1 MGVGSAGEE
10 TGVDEDCR
18 SGVGDFDRR
27 AVGDLFEKP
36 EEGDL
41 VVCTFKS

>member
-10 TGVDEDCR
+10 TWVDEDCR

-27 AVGDLFEKP
+27 AVGDLFQKP

-41 VVCTFKS
+41 VIWTFKS

>member
-1 MGVGSAGEE
+1 VGVGTAGEE

-27 AVGDLFEKP
+27 AVGDLFQKP

-41 VVCTFKS
+41 VIWTFKS

>member
-10 TGVDEDCR
+10 TGVHEDRC

-27 AVGDLFEKP
+27 AVGDLFEEP

-41 VVCTFKS
+41 VIWMFRS